1 MRGGTLGAKARRAQ
15 SGAIGRPVRVEIQKS
30 DLSNEVGAL
39 ADILQWS
46 ADLPAWQ
53 RDALRRL
60 CSQATLEP
68 ADVTALVGVCKGTDQ
83 AAPLD
88 ASHIRDP
95 AAGHAVVS
103 LGALHGLSNV
113 NALAPGERLSF
124 GRTGLTV
131 IYGDNGAGKSG
142 YARVLKQLCRA
153 RSPKGDAILPNIYA
167 AAAGTPTASVDFFIG
182 GQKRS
187 ASWTQ
192 GGAPDA
198 MLSAV
203 SVFDSRTANV
213 HVENTNDLAYTP
225 MPLRILA
232 GLAQVCQEVKT
243 KLAAEI
249 KVLEEQTPAVLSK
262 PECKP
267 DTPVGKLIA
276 ALSGKTKLETVEKLA
291 GLTAEEDARL
301 QTLSTDLGSDP
312 ARTVRLLQGQESRIK
327 AVIEQLER
335 LAAAATEERQA
346 ALHEAH
352 TRLTTARSAAAAA
365 STELF
370 ADEPLPEIGSDV
382 WKILWEA
389 ARDYSRASAYPDRPF
404 PVTDSGAHCVLC
416 QQLLSEEASKRL
428 SSFEAFVQDES
439 KRREQE
445 AADSYDEKLA
455 EASSPAITM
464 KDLAAIVAL
473 IRDDI
478 GQEELASTLR
488 REILQLAWRLRAIV
502 RTHSLAVPP
511 DLPPP
516 AAVSF
521 DPLRTVLSGI
531 ATRVEGLQSEASSP
545 QRAALIAE
553 HDGLADHKWLGVVKA
568 DVLAEIDRLKAIE
581 AIEKAS
587 KDTATNKIT
596 TQSARIAQALV
607 TNRLRGRFAIEVDKL
622 GIAGLAIELQQ
633 AKTTAGV
640 PFFQVRLIN
649 QPNEPVGKV
658 LSEGEHRC
666 VALAAFL
673 AELSTIDAQSAI
685 VFDDPV
691 SSLDHL
697 HRDKVAARLA
707 DAGQTR
713 QVIVFTHDMAFL
725 LLLDE
730 ACRATKDRAATPVS
744 YRLISRGADHTG
756 FCHQDPPA
764 NVMPLDRVIEGM
776 KVHLRNV
783 KIHHER
789 GDQAKWL
796 REVTSFQDQLRTAWE
811 RAVEEVIGP
820 VVRRLSRKVDTTGLI
835 KLTIITEADCTTMRE
850 AFGRCS
856 ALLHSQ
862 PGEINPRVPA
872 PSVIEAEI
880 DALTK
885 WISDISVRQDAAA

>member
-1 MRGGTLGAKARRAQ
+1 MESGPSDQAGRIGAEEMDAQ
-15 SGAIGRPVRVEIQKS
+15 ET
-30 DLSNEVGAL
+30 DLSNEAAAL
-39 ADILQWS
+39 ADILNWS
-46 ADLPAWQ
+46 GDLPAWQ

-60 CSQATLEP
+60 CGQSKLET
-68 ADVTALVGVCKGTDQ
+68 ADITALVAICKGADRGN
-83 AAPLD
+83 PLD
-88 ASHIRDP
+88 ANHIRDP
-95 AAGHAVVS
+95 AASHAVVS
-103 LGALHGLSNV
+103 LGALHGLSHV
-113 NALAPGERLSF
+113 NALAPGERLTF
-124 GRTGLTV
+124 GKSGLTV

-167 AAAGTPTASVDFFIG
+167 ASSGTPAANIDFFIG
-182 GQKRS
+182 AQKRS

-192 GGAPDA
+192 GSPPDA

-225 MPLRILA
+225 LPLRILA
-232 GLAQVCQEVKT
+232 GLAQACQDVKA
-243 KLAAEI
+243 KLVAEM
-249 KVLEEQTPAVLSK
+249 KTLQDQTPAVLSK
-262 PECKP
+262 PDCKP
-267 DTPVGKLIA
+267 DTAVGKLIA
-276 ALSGKTKLETVEKLA
+276 GLSGKTKQEAVDKLA
-291 GLTAEEDARL
+291 GLTANEEARL
-301 QTLSTDLGSDP
+301 QTLITDLASDP
-312 ARTVRLLQGQESRIK
+312 ARTVRQLQGQEARIK
-327 AVIEQLER
+327 SAIEKLEQLI
-335 LAAAATEERQA
+335 AAATDESRA
-346 ALHEAH
+346 ALRAAS
-352 TRLTTARSAAAAA
+352 TQLATARAAAAAA
-365 STELF
+365 SANLF

-382 WKILWEA
+382 WKALWEA
-389 ARDYSRASAYPDRPF
+389 ARDYSRASAYPDHPF
-404 PVTDSGAHCVLC
+404 PVTRTGAHCVLC
-416 QQLLSEEASKRL
+416 QQPLDEEASKRL

-439 KRREQE
+439 KRRERE
-445 AADSYDEKLA
+445 AAVAYDEMLDEIA
-455 EASSPAITM
+455 AQTISM
-464 KDLAAIVAL
+464 KDLTAIVAT
-473 IRDDI
+473 IRDEV
-478 GQEELASTLR
+478 GQEEVANALR
-488 REILQLAWRLRAIV
+488 RETLHLVWRLRAIL
-502 RTHSLAVPP
+502 RTHGLVVMP

-516 AAVSF
+516 GTISL
-521 DPLRTVLSGI
+521 DPLRTALSGI
-531 ATRVEGLQSEASSP
+531 ATRIAGLQSEANSP

-553 HDGLADHKWLGVVKA
+553 RDGLADRKWLGVVQA
-568 DVLAEIDRLKAIE
+568 DVLAQIDRLKAIE

-622 GIAGLAIELQQ
+622 GVAGLAIELQQ

-649 QPNEPVGKV
+649 KPSEPVGKV

-697 HRDKVAARLA
+697 HRDRVAARLA
-707 DAGQTR
+707 EAGQTR

-730 ACRATKDRAATPVS
+730 ACRATKDREATPVT
-744 YRLISRGADHTG
+744 YRLISRGTENAG
-756 FCHQDPPA
+756 YCHQDPPA
-764 NVMPLDRVIEGM
+764 TVMPLDKVIDGM
-776 KVHLRNV
+776 KTHLGNV

-796 REVTSFQDQLRTAWE
+796 REVTSFQDQLRTSWE
-811 RAVEEVIGP
+811 RAVEEIVGP
-820 VVRRLSRKVDTTGLI
+820 VIRRLSRKVDTTGLI
-835 KLTIITEADCTTMRE
+835 KLTVLTDADCTAMRN

-862 PGEINPRVPA
+862 PGEINPRLPA

-880 DALTK
+880 DALEK
-885 WISDISVRQDAAA
+885 WLVDIRSRQATVS

>member
-1 MRGGTLGAKARRAQ
+1 MNKQ
-15 SGAIGRPVRVEIQKS
+15 ED
-30 DLSNEVGAL
+30 DLSNEATAL
-39 ADILQWS
+39 ADILKWS

-53 RDALRRL
+53 RDTLRRL
-60 CSQATLEP
+60 CNQPKLEAT
-68 ADVTALVGVCKGTDQ
+68 DVVELAAICKGLDQ
-83 AAPLD
+83 GTPLD

-95 AAGHAVVS
+95 AASHAVVT
-103 LGALHGLSNV
+103 LGALYGLSNV

-124 GRTGLTV
+124 GKAGLTI

-167 AAAGTPTASVDFFIG
+167 ATSGAPAASVEFFIG
-182 GQKRS
+182 AQKRN
-187 ASWTQ
+187 AAWTQ
-192 GGAPDA
+192 GSSPDA

-203 SVFDSRTANV
+203 SVFDSRTANI

-225 MPLRILA
+225 LPLRILA
-232 GLAQVCQEVKT
+232 GLAQVCQDVKS

-249 KVLEEQTPAVLSK
+249 KALQEQTPTILTT
-262 PECKP
+262 PDCKQN
-267 DTPVGKLIA
+267 TPVGKLIA
-276 ALSGKTKLETVEKLA
+276 GLSGKTKPETVEKLA
-291 GLTAEEDARL
+291 GLTAEDETRL
-301 QTLSTDLGSDP
+301 QTLTADLSSDP
-312 ARTVRLLQGQESRIK
+312 ARTIRQLQGQETRITG
-327 AVIEQLER
+327 IITQLER
-335 LAAAATEERQA
+335 LAASATDDNRT
-346 ALHEAH
+346 ALRDAH
-352 TRLTTARSAAAAA
+352 TNLANARMAAAAA
-365 STELF
+365 SANLF
-370 ADEPLPEIGSDV
+370 SKEPLPDIGSDV

-389 ARDYSRASAYPDRPF
+389 ARDYSRAAAYPKQPF
-404 PVTDSGAHCVLC
+404 PVTGSKAHCVLC
-416 QQLLSEEASKRL
+416 QQPLSEEASRRL

-445 AADSYDEKLA
+445 AADSYDDALQGVSA
-455 EASSPAITM
+455 AAVSM
-464 KDLAAIVAL
+464 KDLAAIVSL

-478 GQEELASTLR
+478 GREDLASALR
-488 REILQLAWRLRAIV
+488 RDMLHLAWRLRAV
-502 RTHSLAVPP
+502 LRTHVLATPP
-511 DLPPP
+511 ALPP
-516 AAVSF
+516 AAALSL
-521 DPLRTVLSGI
+521 DPLRAVLAGI
-531 ATRVEGLQSEASSP
+531 AGRIQALQSDASSP
-545 QRAALIAE
+545 ERAMLITE
-553 HDGLADHKWLGVVKA
+553 RDGLSDRKWLGVVKT
-568 DVLAEIDRLKAIE
+568 DVLAQIDRLKAIE

-622 GIAGLAIELQQ
+622 GVAGLAIELQQ

-649 QPNEPVGKV
+649 KPNEPVGKV

-707 DAGQTR
+707 EAGQTR

-730 ACRATKDRAATPVS
+730 ACRTTKDREATPVA
-744 YRLISRGADHTG
+744 YRLISRGTENAG
-756 FCHQDPPA
+756 YCHQDPPA
-764 NVMPLDRVIEGM
+764 NVMPLDKVIDGM
-776 KVHLRNV
+776 RAHLANV

-789 GDQAKWL
+789 GDQARWL
-796 REVTSFQDQLRTAWE
+796 REVTSFQDQLRTTWE
-811 RAVEEVIGP
+811 RAVEEAVGP
-820 VVRRLSRKVDTTGLI
+820 VIRRLSRKVDTTGLI
-835 KLTIITEADCTTMRE
+835 KLTVLTDGDCTAMRL

-862 PGEINPRVPA
+862 PGELNPRLPEPTA
-872 PSVIEAEI
+872 IEAEI
-880 DALTK
+880 DALEK
-885 WISDISVRQDAAA
+885 WIADIRARQEKAA

>member
-1 MRGGTLGAKARRAQ
+1 MEAQ
-15 SGAIGRPVRVEIQKS
+15 EN
-30 DLSNEVGAL
+30 DLSNEAAAL
-39 ADILQWS
+39 ADILKWS

-60 CSQATLEP
+60 CAQPKLESADITALIAVCKAIDQAT
-68 ADVTALVGVCKGTDQ
+68 
-83 AAPLD
+83 PLD
-88 ASHIRDP
+88 AGHIRDP
-95 AAGHAVVS
+95 AASHAVVS
-103 LGALHGLSNV
+103 LGALFGLSNV

-124 GRTGLTV
+124 GKTGLTV

-167 AAAGTPTASVDFFIG
+167 ATSGTPTANVDFFIG

-192 GGAPDA
+192 GGAPDP

-225 MPLRILA
+225 LPLRILA
-232 GLAQVCQEVKT
+232 GLAQACQDVKA
-243 KLAAEI
+243 KLAAEV
-249 KVLEEQTPAVLSK
+249 KALEEQTPAVLSK

-276 ALSGKTKLETVEKLA
+276 ALSGKTKPEAIEKLA
-291 GLTAEEDARL
+291 GLTAEEDVRL
-301 QTLSTDLGSDP
+301 QTLNTDLASDP
-312 ARTVRLLQGQESRIK
+312 ARTVRQLQGRESRIK

-335 LAAAATEERQA
+335 LIAATTEESRT

-352 TRLTTARSAAAAA
+352 TRLATARSAVAAA
-365 STELF
+365 SADLF

-382 WKILWEA
+382 WKVLWEA

-404 PVTDSGAHCVLC
+404 PVIERGAHCVLC
-416 QQLLSEEASKRL
+416 QQPLGEEASKRL

-445 AADSYDEKLA
+445 AADAYDKKLA
-455 EASSPAITM
+455 EVSSQAIVM
-464 KDLAAIVAL
+464 KDLSAIVAL

-478 GQEELASTLR
+478 GQEELANALR
-488 REILQLAWRLRAIV
+488 HQILQLAWRLRAIV
-502 RTHSLAVPP
+502 RTHGLTVLP
-511 DLPPP
+511 DLPIA

-521 DPLRTVLSGI
+521 EPLRTVLSGI
-531 ATRVEGLQSEASSP
+531 ATRIEGLQSEASSP

-553 HDGLADHKWLGVVKA
+553 RNGLADRKWLGVVKV
-568 DVLAEIDRLKAIE
+568 DVLAQIDRLKTIE

-622 GIAGLAIELQQ
+622 GVAGLAIELQQ

-649 QPNEPVGKV
+649 KPSEPVGKV

-673 AELSTIDAQSAI
+673 AELSTVDAQSAI

-697 HRDKVAARLA
+697 HRDRVAARLA
-707 DAGQTR
+707 EAGQAR

-725 LLLDE
+725 LLIDE
-730 ACRATKDRAATPVS
+730 ACRATKDREATPVA
-744 YRLISRGADHTG
+744 YRLISRGTENAG
-756 FCHQDPPA
+756 YCHQDPPA
-764 NVMPLDRVIEGM
+764 NVMPLDKVIDGM
-776 KVHLRNV
+776 KAHLANV

-796 REVTSFQDQLRTAWE
+796 REVTSFQDQLRTTWE

-820 VVRRLSRKVDTTGLI
+820 VIRRLSRKVDTTGLI
-835 KLTIITEADCTTMRE
+835 KLTVLTDGDCTGMRE

-862 PGEINPRVPA
+862 PGEINPRLPA

-880 DALTK
+880 DTLEK
-885 WISDISVRQDAAA
+885 WISDIRTRQEKAA

>member
-1 MRGGTLGAKARRAQ
+1 MEAQ
-15 SGAIGRPVRVEIQKS
+15 EN
-30 DLSNEVGAL
+30 DLSNEAAAL
-39 ADILQWS
+39 ADILKWS
-46 ADLPAWQ
+46 ADLSAWQ

-60 CSQATLEP
+60 CSQTKLEA
-68 ADVTALVGVCKGTDQ
+68 ADITALVAICKGDSP
-83 AAPLD
+83 AVPLD
-88 ASHIRDP
+88 VSHIRDP

-103 LGALHGLSNV
+103 LGALHSLSHV

-124 GRTGLTV
+124 GKTGLTI

-167 AAAGTPTASVDFFIG
+167 AASGTPAASVDFFIG

-187 ASWTQ
+187 ATWTQ
-192 GGAPDA
+192 GSAPDP

-203 SVFDSRTANV
+203 SVFDSRTANI

-225 MPLRILA
+225 LPLRILA
-232 GLAQVCQEVKT
+232 GLAQACQDVKA

-249 KVLEEQTPAVLSK
+249 KVVQEQTPAVLSNPK
-262 PECKP
+262 CQPN
-267 DTPVGKLIA
+267 TPVGKLIA
-276 ALSGKTKLETVEKLA
+276 GLSGKAKPEAIEKLA
-291 GLTAEEDARL
+291 GLTPEEEVRL
-301 QTLSTDLGSDP
+301 HTLNTDLASDP
-312 ARTVRLLQGQESRIK
+312 ARTVRQLQGREARIK
-327 AVIEQLER
+327 SEIER
-335 LAAAATEERQA
+335 LDRLMAAATEESRV
-346 ALHEAH
+346 ALRDAH
-352 TRLTTARSAAAAA
+352 THLTTARSAAVAA
-365 STELF
+365 SADLF
-370 ADEPLPEIGSDV
+370 ADEPLPDIGSDI
-382 WKILWEA
+382 WKALWEA
-389 ARDYSRASAYPDRPF
+389 ARDYSRASAYPERPF
-404 PVTDSGAHCVLC
+404 PVTGAGTHCVLC
-416 QQLLSEEASKRL
+416 QQPLSDEASKRL
-428 SSFEAFVQDES
+428 GNFEAFVQDES

-445 AADSYDEKLA
+445 AADAYAAKL
-455 EASSPAITM
+455 EEVSSQAISM
-464 KDLAAIVAL
+464 KDLGAIVTL

-478 GQEELASTLR
+478 GQDEVANTLR
-488 REILQLAWRLRAIV
+488 REILHVAWRLRTIL
-502 RTHSLAVPP
+502 RTHNSLAALP

-516 AAVSF
+516 VTISL
-521 DPLRTVLSGI
+521 DPLRALLNGI
-531 ATRVEGLQSEASSP
+531 ATRIEGLQSEANSP

-553 HDGLADHKWLGVVKA
+553 RDGLADRKWLGVVKA
-568 DVLAEIDRLKAIE
+568 DVLAQTERLKAIE
-581 AIEKAS
+581 TIEKAS

-596 TQSARIAQALV
+596 TQSARIAPALV

-622 GIAGLAIELQQ
+622 GVAGLAIELQQ

-649 QPNEPVGKV
+649 KPNEPVGKV

-697 HRDKVAARLA
+697 HRDKVAGRLA
-707 DAGQTR
+707 EAGETR

-730 ACRATKDRAATPVS
+730 ACRATKDGEATPVA
-744 YRLISRGADHTG
+744 YRLISRGAENAG
-756 FCHQDPPA
+756 YCHQDPPA
-764 NVMPLDRVIEGM
+764 NVMPLDKVIDGM
-776 KVHLRNV
+776 KAHLANV

-796 REVTSFQDQLRTAWE
+796 REVTSFQDQLRTTWE
-811 RAVEEVIGP
+811 RAVEEVVGP
-820 VVRRLSRKVDTTGLI
+820 VIRRLSRKVDTTGLI
-835 KLTIITEADCTTMRE
+835 KLTVLTDADCTAMRE

-862 PGEINPRVPA
+862 PGEINPRLPA
-872 PSVIEAEI
+872 PSAIEAEI
-880 DALTK
+880 DALEK
-885 WISDISVRQDAAA
+885 WIADIRSRQEKAA